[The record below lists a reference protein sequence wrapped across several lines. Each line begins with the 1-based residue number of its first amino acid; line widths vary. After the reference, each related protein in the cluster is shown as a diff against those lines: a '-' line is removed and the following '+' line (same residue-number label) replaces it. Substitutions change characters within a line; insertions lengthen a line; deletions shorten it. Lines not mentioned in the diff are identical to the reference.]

1 MRSPRFV
8 LIGLVLAVA
17 VACGGSAGGPDVG
30 QTGAPATATAGTET
44 ETAGTDP
51 AATDTPTA
59 TPPAAEDPCA
69 QYEPGSQVT
78 DERVLAVSSPAPGD
92 GFASG
97 DTVTGCT
104 NAFEASFQWELLD
117 ADGDVIASGH
127 EMATCGSGCLGTFEF
142 TVDHEVSTARSG
154 TLRVFTESAED
165 GSVQD
170 EYEVPV
176 QLQP

>member
-8 LIGLVLAVA
+8 LIGLVLVLAT
-17 VACGGSAGGPDVG
+17 ACGGSAGGPDVG
-30 QTGAPATATAGTET
+30 QTGAPATEPAGTET
-44 ETAGTDP
+44 APTATP
-51 AATDTPTA
+51 TATDTATA

-69 QYEPGSQVT
+69 EYEPGSQVT

-97 DTVTGCT
+97 STVTGCT

-117 ADGDVIASGH
+117 ADGEVIASGH
-127 EMATCGSGCLGTFEF
+127 EMATCGSGCVGTFEF
-142 TVDHEVSTARSG
+142 TVDHEVTSAGSG

>member
-8 LIGLVLAVA
+8 LIGLVLALA
-17 VACGGSAGGPDVG
+17 TACGGSAEGPEVG
-30 QTGAPATATAGTET
+30 QTEAPATT
-44 ETAGTDP
+44 
-51 AATDTPTA
+51 TA
-59 TPPAAEDPCA
+59 TPATTESPTPPVAEPTAAEDPCA
-69 QYEPGSQVT
+69 EYEPGSQVT
-78 DERVLAVSSPAPGD
+78 DEQVLLVSSPAPGD

-97 DTVTGCT
+97 STVTGCT
-104 NAFEASFQWELLD
+104 NAFEAAFQWELLD
-117 ADGDVIASGH
+117 ADGEVVASGN

-142 TVDHEVSTARSG
+142 TVDHEVGSAQSG

-170 EYEVPV
+170 EHEVPV

>member
-1 MRSPRFV
+1 MRSPMFV
-8 LIGLVLAVA
+8 LIGLVLAIA
-17 VACGGSAGGPDVG
+17 TACGGNAGGPEVG
-30 QTGAPATATAGTET
+30 QTEATATT
-44 ETAGTDP
+44 TATP
-51 AATDTPTA
+51 AAPPTTESPTPPVA
-59 TPPAAEDPCA
+59 EPPAAEDPCA

-78 DERVLAVSSPAPGD
+78 DERVLAVSSPTPGD

-97 DTVTGCT
+97 ATVTGCT

-117 ADGDVIASGH
+117 ADGEVIASGH

-142 TVDHEVSTARSG
+142 TVDHEVSSAQSG

-176 QLQP
+176 QLQQ